1 MPEWQRALVTGASS
15 GIGEAFTRELAAR
28 GTALV
33 LVARNAEKLDAL
45 AAGLR
50 AEQGVAVEVLPA
62 DLTTDEGCGAVCDRL
77 RANEE
82 PVDLLVNNAGVGTS
96 GAFGEIPLAREMQL
110 LRLNVS
116 ALVQLSHAA
125 VTAMKTRRHGG
136 VVNVSSLTGFQPY
149 PFGATYG
156 ASKAFVNSFSK
167 ALHTELADHGVKV
180 LALCP
185 GFTRTS
191 FQSSAGIAR
200 TPIPGWLWLQPE
212 DVARAGL
219 AALGSGR
226 AIRVVGPA
234 FRVWALA
241 TKVVPERLLRRALA
255 VAGSA
260 RT

>member
-1 MPEWQRALVTGASS
+1 MPEWRRALVTGASS
-15 GIGEAFTRELAAR
+15 GIGEAFARQLASR

-33 LVARNAEKLDAL
+33 LVARNAAKLDTL
-45 AAGLR
+45 AATLR
-50 AEQGVAVEVLPA
+50 TDHGVAVEILPA
-62 DLTTDEGCGAVCDRL
+62 DLTTEAGRTAACERL
-77 RANEE
+77 LADGE

-96 GAFGEIPLAREMQL
+96 GAFGEIPLARELQL
-110 LRLNVS
+110 LQLNVS
-116 ALVQLSHAA
+116 ALVHLTHAA
-125 VTAMKTRRHGG
+125 VTAMKPRRHGG
-136 VVNVSSLTGFQPY
+136 VVNVSSLSGLQPY
-149 PFGATYG
+149 PFGAAYG

-167 ALHTELADHGVKV
+167 ALHTELAEAGVKV

-191 FQSSAGIAR
+191 FQKSAGIAR
-200 TPIPGWLWLQPE
+200 TPIPAWLWLHPD

-219 AALGSGR
+219 SALRAGR
-226 AIRVVGPA
+226 AVRVVGPA

-241 TKVVPERLLRRALA
+241 TKVVPERWLRRAVA